1 MMRVL
6 WTEKKNDKEVL
17 GTVNYKRKMINTI
30 STRQGRFMGNIRRK
44 KTFERLVA
52 TGKIEGKRSR
62 GRGQIK
68 LTDSL

>member
-52 TGKIEGKRSR
+52 TGTIEGKRSR

-68 LTDSL
+68 LTDGL